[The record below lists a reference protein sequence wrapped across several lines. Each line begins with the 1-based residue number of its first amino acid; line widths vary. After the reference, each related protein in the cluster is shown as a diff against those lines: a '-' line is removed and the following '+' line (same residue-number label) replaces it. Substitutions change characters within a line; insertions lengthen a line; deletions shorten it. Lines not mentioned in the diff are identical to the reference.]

1 MAFDAAWSAVNRD
14 EQEEVDCSKGA
25 SKSEIFR
32 KMPPPPIGM
41 NWQLHNGPG
50 IFFGFFWAVL
60 LCSLICF
67 CACFFSK
74 WKVSEGCCI
83 YRFICC

>member
-32 KMPPPPIGM
+32 KMPPPPH
-41 NWQLHNGPG
+41 WDELAAPQRARD
-50 IFFGFFWAVL
+50 IFRIFLGCFVLFSNMFLRMFFFEME
-60 LCSLICF
+60 S
-67 CACFFSK
+67 
-74 WKVSEGCCI
+74 
-83 YRFICC
+83 